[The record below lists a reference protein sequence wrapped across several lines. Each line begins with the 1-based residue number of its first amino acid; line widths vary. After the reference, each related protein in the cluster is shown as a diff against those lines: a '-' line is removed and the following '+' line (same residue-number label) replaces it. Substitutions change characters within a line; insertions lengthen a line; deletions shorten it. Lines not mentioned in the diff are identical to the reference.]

1 MCEDIFSPLYMK
13 NILVEN
19 GRSCLNLK
27 RIHLEWNHISYWRQT
42 ALAWKSQN
50 YKNDLEYTSIALDFV
65 YFCLLYIS
73 WSVYT

>member
-1 MCEDIFSPLYMK
+1 MEELFEFVIST
-13 NILVEN
+13 
-19 GRSCLNLK
+19 LK